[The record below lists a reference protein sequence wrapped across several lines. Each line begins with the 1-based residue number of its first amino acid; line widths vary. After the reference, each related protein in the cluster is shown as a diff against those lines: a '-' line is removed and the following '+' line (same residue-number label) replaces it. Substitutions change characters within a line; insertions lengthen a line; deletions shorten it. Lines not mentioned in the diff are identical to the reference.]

1 MRFGV
6 YAPTQDCADFVRAV
20 TEKVDGAKVDEER
33 VPITIYDNG
42 VVYQDEN
49 IKVTAFNS
57 NHIAKAHSFLVEAEG
72 KRLFITGDLE
82 STMESLSSEATEKS
96 NDFILVECAHFPESV
111 VLDVFP
117 KLNAKRVVITHI
129 GRTVPIEKVKQ
140 FISEGKINAEIADDY
155 QEFII

>member
-6 YAPTQDCADFVRAV
+6 YVPTQSCVDFARSLS
-20 TEKVDGAKVDEER
+20 ESIDKGKIDEER
-33 VPITIYDNG
+33 VTFTIYDNG
-42 VVYQDEN
+42 VIYQDEN
-49 IKVTAFNS
+49 IKVTAFHS
-57 NHIAKAHSFLVEAEG
+57 AHIEKAHSFLVEAEG

-82 STMESLSSEATEKS
+82 STMESLSSEATEKN